1 MIETR
6 SIIAACLALLLA
18 LPVQAQDAATSGAV
32 EPGYADLV
40 DLAIAADLVIHAQIR
55 KQTVVEPAR
64 APGLAPGF
72 ARLYIEARTLSLI
85 AGTVP
90 LGESLN
96 YLVDVPLDASGKV
109 PKLKNQP
116 VLLFARPVA
125 GRAPSVQLVGGRGQM
140 NHSPELE
147 ARVRPILADLLA
159 PDSPPVIRGVS
170 DALSVP
176 GNLAGESETQI
187 FLDTVDGSPVSI
199 SVLRRPGRPPV
210 WGVSWG
216 EIIDQAALPPR
227 AGTLAWYRLA
237 CALPDRLPAKA
248 NLARDAAARTQAVR
262 DYALVIEQLGPCGRT
277 SGKSPSKPN

>member
-6 SIIAACLALLLA
+6 SMIAACMALFLAF
-18 LPVQAQDAATSGAV
+18 PGQAQNPAATGAGA
-32 EPGYADLV
+32 PAYADLV
-40 DLAIAADLVIHAQIR
+40 DLAVAADLVIHAQIR

-85 AGTVP
+85 AGKVP
-90 LGESLN
+90 VGESLN
-96 YLVDVPLDASGKV
+96 YLIDVPLDASGKV
-109 PKLKNQP
+109 PKLKNQT
-116 VLLFARPVA
+116 VLLFARPVT
-125 GRAPSVQLVGGRGQM
+125 GRAPSVQLVGGLAQM
-140 NHSPELE
+140 IHSPELE
-147 ARVRPILADLLA
+147 ARIRPILADLLA
-159 PDSPPVIRGVS
+159 PDSPPVIRGVR

-210 WGVSWG
+210 WGISWG

-227 AGTLAWYRLA
+227 KDTLPWYRLA
-237 CALPDRLPAKA
+237 CALPDRLPPQA
-248 NLARDAAARTQAVR
+248 NLARDAAARTQAAR
-262 DYALVIEQLGPCGRT
+262 DYALVISELGPCGRT
-277 SGKSPSKPN
+277 AGKAS

>member
-18 LPVQAQDAATSGAV
+18 LPVQAQDAATSDAA

-40 DLAIAADLVIHAQIR
+40 DLAIAADFVIHAQIR

-64 APGLAPGF
+64 APGLTPGF

-125 GRAPSVQLVGGRGQM
+125 GRATSVQLVGERGQM

-147 ARVRPILADLLA
+147 AREVGRAQGWN
-159 PDSPPVIRGVS
+159 PV
-170 DALSVP
+170 
-176 GNLAGESETQI
+176 
-187 FLDTVDGSPVSI
+187 PV
-199 SVLRRPGRPPV
+199 
-210 WGVSWG
+210 
-216 EIIDQAALPPR
+216 
-227 AGTLAWYRLA
+227 
-237 CALPDRLPAKA
+237 
-248 NLARDAAARTQAVR
+248 
-262 DYALVIEQLGPCGRT
+262 
-277 SGKSPSKPN
+277 KSP